1 MKLAVVGSRDCT
13 RVELMRQVL
22 DNVNKERKITL
33 IISGGAPGADRLAV
47 DYAKENDIPWVEYK
61 ADWKDLSQPDAI
73 IKQGKYGMYDAFAG
87 IRRNKL
93 IIDDADRVIAFW
105 DEKSPGTLN
114 SIKRA
119 KKQEKRVTIV
129 KYKLIPDE

>member
-73 IKQGKYGMYDAFAG
+73 IKQGKYGLYDAFAG